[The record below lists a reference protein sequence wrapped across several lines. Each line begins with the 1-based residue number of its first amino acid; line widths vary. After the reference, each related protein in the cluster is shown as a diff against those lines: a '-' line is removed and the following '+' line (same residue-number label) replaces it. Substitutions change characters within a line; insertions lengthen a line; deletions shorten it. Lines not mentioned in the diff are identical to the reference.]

1 MQLSKRLEALT
12 KLVTKGLR
20 VADIGCDHAYV
31 SIELCQKNIASK
43 VIAMDINKGPLMRAT
58 ENIKAQ
64 GLSDRIETRLS
75 NGAEKL
81 EAGEVDALLIAGMG
95 GALMKNILSSR
106 QDVVDSLQELYLQP
120 QSEVFLV
127 REYLRTH
134 GFVIKEEKM
143 LIEDGK
149 YYVMMKAVRGE
160 TKEASELFDC
170 FGQYLLEGKDEVLKE
185 FLEHE
190 LAKKENIVARI
201 SDSHAER
208 SRELAEEISLMK
220 GGLAYY
226 AD

>member
-12 KLVTKGLR
+12 RLVTKGMR

-31 SIELCQKNIASK
+31 SIELCEKNIASK
-43 VIAMDINKGPLMRAT
+43 VLAMDINKGPLMRAT
-58 ENIKAQ
+58 ENIKAK
-64 GLSDRIETRLS
+64 GLADRIETRLS

-81 EAGEVDALLIAGMG
+81 EVGEVDALLIAGMG
-95 GALMKNILSSR
+95 GALMRNILSSR

-120 QSEVFLV
+120 QSEIFLV
-127 REYLRTH
+127 REYVRTH
-134 GFVIKEEKM
+134 GFVIQEEKM
-143 LIEDGK
+143 MIEDGK

-160 TKEASELFDC
+160 TKEASHLFDC
-170 FGQYLLEGKDEVLKE
+170 FGQYLLERKDETLKQ

-190 LAKKENIVARI
+190 MQKKQSLLERL
-201 SDSHAER
+201 SDSHKER
-208 SRELAEEISLMK
+208 CKELEEEVSLLK